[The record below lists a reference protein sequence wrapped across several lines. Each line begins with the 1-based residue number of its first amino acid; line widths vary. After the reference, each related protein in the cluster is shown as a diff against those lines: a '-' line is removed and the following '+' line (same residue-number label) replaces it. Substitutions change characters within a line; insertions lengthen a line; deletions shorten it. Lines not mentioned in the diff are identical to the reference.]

1 MEESFLFMKLLI
13 KKNIR
18 QGTKLHI
25 VRVPVS
31 ENGGKCLY
39 FLMDL
44 SVLGSGGQ
52 NEIVPALKK
61 TLVFSKAEIERLS

>member
-1 MEESFLFMKLLI
+1 MEENVSFHETVD

-25 VRVPVS
+25 VRGPS

-44 SVLGSGGQ
+44 SVLRSGGQ

>member
-1 MEESFLFMKLLI
+1 MELLKLLR
-13 KKNIR
+13 KNIR
-18 QGTKLHI
+18 QGMKLQI
-25 VRVPVS
+25 VRGPS

-52 NEIVPALKK
+52 NEIVSALKK
-61 TLVFSKAEIERLS
+61 NYSLVFSKAEIARLS